1 MNLVS
6 RIGANIIIRQV
17 PVLLLF
23 VTGLFSLPLLAFSL
37 FHILSG
43 TDADGKYF
51 SLFFGLSML
60 WLFLEFVATRE
71 RINIDLAGKVLRRTV
86 SGVFRNKEQVIDLSD
101 IKGIGLEV
109 KLDVSGTRR
118 MRRQYLYM
126 YGSRGQFL
134 LNSPAKVYLDH
145 GKLGR
150 VLSEVTGIPY
160 QVQTDG
166 NHN

>member
-6 RIGANIIIRQV
+6 RDGSSVVVKQV

-23 VTGLFSLPLLAFSL
+23 VTALFSLPPIAFSL
-37 FHILSG
+37 FHILGG

-51 SLFFGLSML
+51 SLFFGLFML

-71 RINIDLAGKVLRRTV
+71 RLGVDLAGKVLRRTV
-86 SGVFRNKEQVIDLSD
+86 SGVFRNGEQVIDLRNVE
-101 IKGIGLEV
+101 GIGLEV
-109 KLDVSGTRR
+109 RR
-118 MRRQYLYM
+118 DARGAKRIRRQYLYV
-126 YGSRGQFL
+126 YGSGGKFL

-150 VLSEVTGIPY
+150 ALSEVTGIPFR
-160 QVQTDG
+160 VMTDG
-166 NHN
+166 NRG